1 MFKLEVS
8 IDCYLYIK
16 GTSWSICSD
25 LKGEKRYI
33 RSGSAGL
40 PCPADPRNR
49 NYNGKRFEINDW
61 QFNKA
66 DADADEDEDEDWEE
80 GGVVVKCT
88 VHDICS
94 DK

>member
-1 MFKLEVS
+1 MFKLEGP
-8 IDCYLYIK
+8 IDCYLFVK
-16 GTSWSICSD
+16 GISWSIRSD
-25 LKGEKRYI
+25 LKGKKRYI

-49 NYNGKRFEINDW
+49 NFNSKRFRIKDW

-66 DADADEDEDEDWEE
+66 DKDAKAADWEE

-88 VHDICS
+88 VHGNCS

>member
-1 MFKLEVS
+1 MFKLEGS

-16 GTSWSICSD
+16 GSNWSIWSD

-33 RSGSAGL
+33 RSGAARL

-49 NYNGKRFEINDW
+49 NNKRFKIKDW

-66 DADADEDEDEDWEE
+66 DKDAKAADWED

-88 VHDICS
+88 VHDNCS

>member
-1 MFKLEVS
+1 MFKLEGS
-8 IDCYLYIK
+8 IDCYLFVTFKY
-16 GTSWSICSD
+16 WSICSD

-49 NYNGKRFEINDW
+49 NYNRKRFKTKDW
-61 QFNKA
+61 EFNKA
-66 DADADEDEDEDWEE
+66 DKDAKAADWEE

-88 VHDICS
+88 VHGNCS

>member
-1 MFKLEVS
+1 MFKLEGP
-8 IDCYLYIK
+8 IDCYLFVK
-16 GTSWSICSD
+16 GISWSISSD

-49 NYNGKRFEINDW
+49 NSKRFKTKDW

-66 DADADEDEDEDWEE
+66 DKDAKDEDWEA

-88 VHDICS
+88 VHGNCS